1 MNRCRGVHSGT
12 GVAVRLDP
20 AASRIAVDFLDPGD
34 AVRGGA
40 SVAVRT
46 G

>member
-1 MNRCRGVHSGT
+1 MKRCRGVHSGT

-20 AASRIAVDFLDPGD
+20 AASRIAVGCFDPGN
-34 AVRGGA
+34 AVRGGTG
-40 SVAVRT
+40 VAVRT